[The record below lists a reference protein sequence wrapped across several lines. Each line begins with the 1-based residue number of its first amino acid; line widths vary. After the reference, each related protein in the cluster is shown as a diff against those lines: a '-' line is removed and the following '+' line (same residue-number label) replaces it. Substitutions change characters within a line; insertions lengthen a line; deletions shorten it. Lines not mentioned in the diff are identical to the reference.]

1 MTDNDKIDF
10 FVETMKHARSML
22 FESDI
27 VYFQEKQ
34 KGKEFHSHQGI
45 IFFECHVF
53 AFLYVTIFTEIIFQ
67 YEILKTIFDDA
78 FKDRIYNEIYINN
91 DYLFNE
97 HKDLIRYDFKTFK
110 TLFCSRLNLYMTLK
124 NEQPIGTYDLGS
136 IRKDKINSYTK
147 YAYYETYFLY
157 YMIYKSE
164 SINQKTFNSF
174 NNNRTKLF
182 TTINELDNL
191 FRFKI
196 NVNCNFAPSII
207 KAYNSL
213 VQLINELKN
222 KTEINKALSIL
233 ELPLDKPLTLDLIHD
248 QYRKLAKKYHPDAVA
263 EEYKAEMAKRFDQLV
278 KANEF
283 LTANFDAINN
293 EMHDSLTEEKM
304 LDART
309 ENTLMDIVKSNLD
322 TDFTN
327 LKQQRKETKVFLWIL
342 IVFIFLCLIS
352 GLISLFK

>member
-1 MTDNDKIDF
+1 
-10 FVETMKHARSML
+10 
-22 FESDI
+22 
-27 VYFQEKQ
+27 
-34 KGKEFHSHQGI
+34 
-45 IFFECHVF
+45 
-53 AFLYVTIFTEIIFQ
+53 
-67 YEILKTIFDDA
+67 
-78 FKDRIYNEIYINN
+78 
-91 DYLFNE
+91 
-97 HKDLIRYDFKTFK
+97 
-110 TLFCSRLNLYMTLK
+110 
-124 NEQPIGTYDLGS
+124 
-136 IRKDKINSYTK
+136 
-147 YAYYETYFLY
+147 
-157 YMIYKSE
+157 MIYKSE

-327 LKQQRKETKVFLWIL
+327 LKQQRKETKVFLWIF
-342 IVFIFLCLIS
+342 IVFVFLCLIS